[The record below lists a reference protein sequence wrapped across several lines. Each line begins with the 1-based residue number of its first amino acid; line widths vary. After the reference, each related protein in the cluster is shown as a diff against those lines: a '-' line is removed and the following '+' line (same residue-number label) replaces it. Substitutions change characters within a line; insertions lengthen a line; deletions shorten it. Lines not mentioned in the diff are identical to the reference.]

1 MNDMVYEI
9 VERYVLQ
16 YVQTRQ
22 TVRIS
27 VSTASG
33 WHLIS
38 ELPPEKAAFLSDMLR
53 NEKPIYYGTENNS
66 LITNSEPIGEGEA
79 GDTST

>member
-1 MNDMVYEI
+1 VNDVIWET

-16 YVQTRQ
+16 YVQTRK

-27 VSTASG
+27 VETVSG
-33 WHLIS
+33 WHLID

-53 NEKPIYYGTENNS
+53 NEKPIYYAPENNS
-66 LITNSEPIGEGEA
+66 LKTNAEPIGE
-79 GDTST
+79 